1 MSSNGSR
8 LAIAAC
14 GAAMLVLAGCGG
26 GTSVRESLGI
36 AKRPPDEFSVV
47 SKSPLA
53 LPPDFSLRPP
63 APGSARP
70 QDADTA
76 SRASVALFGPSVAG
90 GVQDGAPVGTGIA
103 GAPSESERQI
113 LALAGA
119 DRVNPNIRAVL
130 NEEQGALIETSTPLA
145 QEILG
150 IQPVDRTGITV
161 DPQKEAERLRKNK
174 EQGLPVTNGET
185 PLSTPPRQQAP
196 LEGVF

>member
-1 MSSNGSR
+1 MSPHGPR
-8 LAIAAC
+8 LALVACSAA
-14 GAAMLVLAGCGG
+14 LLLAGCGG
-26 GTSVRESLGI
+26 TTSVRESLGI

-53 LPPDFSLRPP
+53 LPPDYSLRPP
-63 APGSARP
+63 APGAARP

-90 GVQDGAPVGTGIA
+90 GIQDGTPVGTAIP
-103 GAPSESERQI
+103 GAPSESEQQL

-119 DRVNPNIRAVL
+119 TRVNPNIRTVL
-130 NEEQGALIETSTPLA
+130 NEEEGALIETSTPLA

-150 IQPVDRTGITV
+150 IQPVDRSGITL
-161 DPQKEAERLRKNK
+161 DPAKEAERLRSNRA
-174 EQGLPVTNGET
+174 QGLPATTGDT
-185 PLSTPPRQQAP
+185 PLSNPPRQQAP